1 MSTIIRDCFLLFNVV
16 VVITAFSFIL
26 FYFCVPFC
34 VVFILCLHCPWY
46 GGSVSSRQQLIYIL
60 PVIKNIIPKA
70 KKHISCSV
78 SKLWKLISFLNL
90 FFKLLSVTPAYVPF
104 YGGPGFR
111 SRLRHDFIFS
121 ACAAVT
127 DELVVAK
134 WL

>member
-16 VVITAFSFIL
+16 IITAFSFIL

-60 PVIKNIIPKA
+60 PVIKSIIPKA

-90 FFKLLSVTPAYVPF
+90 FFFNF
-104 YGGPGFR
+104 YLWPLHMSLFMAVLG
-111 SRLRHDFIFS
+111 SDLVSDTILFS
-121 ACAAVT
+121 LHVQQLQT
-127 DELVVAK
+127 NSL
-134 WL
+134 